1 MMRLLPRWAFPVA
14 VLFLLS
20 IGGCSAGRQFVYQPG
35 APAEAG
41 PKLPVKIAVVAFTD
55 GTENFTQRGSIF
67 DPESLTFNLAKTGIS
82 GWSTAMVPELWA
94 KAFADEMSA
103 SGTFRS
109 VRFIYSASEL
119 LDEDVYIEG
128 TLDKAY
134 AVGGWTRLN
143 EYAISL
149 RALRKT
155 EMTPFWTKKVERAW
169 KSRKD
174 LFDGCGRD
182 MEYSKEKANAE
193 TNRIMQG
200 MFAEA
205 GAELGGNLATLL
217 GIKVGANAPKKPEE
231 ASLPLS
237 TESVDETIDSILR
250 EK

>member
-1 MMRLLPRWAFPVA
+1 MRLLPRWAFPVA
-14 VLFLLS
+14 VLCLLA
-20 IGGCSAGRQFVYQPG
+20 IGGCSAGKQFVYTPS
-35 APAEAG
+35 APAERG
-41 PKLPVKIAVVAFTD
+41 TKLPVKVAVLAFTD
-55 GTENFTQRGSIF
+55 GTEDFTQRGSIF
-67 DPESLTFNLAKTGIS
+67 DPEGLTFNLAKTGIT

-94 KAFADEMSA
+94 KAFADELSA

-109 VRFIYSASEL
+109 VRFVYSTAEV
-119 LDEDVYIEG
+119 LDEDIRIEG

-155 EMTPFWTKKVERAW
+155 ETTPFWTKSVAHAW

-182 MEYSKEKANAE
+182 LECSKAKANAE

-205 GAELGGNLATLL
+205 GADLTAKLATQL
-217 GIKVGANAPKKPEE
+217 GIRVE
-231 ASLPLS
+231 ADNPRKAEDTSLPMS
-237 TESVDETIDSILR
+237 QESVEETIDSILR

>member
-1 MMRLLPRWAFPVA
+1 MRLLPRWAFPVA

-35 APAEAG
+35 APAETG
-41 PKLPVKIAVVAFTD
+41 PKIPVKIAVVAFTD
-55 GTENFTQRGSIF
+55 GTADFTQRGSIF
-67 DPESLTFNLAKTGIS
+67 DPEGLTFNLAKAGIT

-109 VRFIYSASEL
+109 VRFIYSTAEL

-155 EMTPFWTKKVERAW
+155 ETTPFWTKKVERAW

-174 LFDGCGRD
+174 LFDACGRD
-182 MEYSKEKANAE
+182 IECSKEKANAE

-217 GIKVGANAPKKPEE
+217 GIKVGADAPKKQEE
-231 ASLPLS
+231 ASLPQS
-237 TESVDETIDSILR
+237 TESVEETIDSILR